1 MNKTRKSSKT
11 EKKKVYRSGSLNWT
25 GGQTPVVER
34 HLVIIL
40 YYIILYYIILYLP
53 PNDKNR

>member
-1 MNKTRKSSKT
+1 MSWDAMNKTRKSSKT

-34 HLVIIL
+34 HLRVCNPTIAGGW
-40 YYIILYYIILYLP
+40 
-53 PNDKNR
+53 NGED